1 MKNGVNPC
9 SIVTGFIPIFL
20 NEKEQWEQQIIKEKT
35 YFCNNR
41 INKE

>member
-9 SIVTGFIPIFL
+9 SIVTGFIPFL
-20 NEKEQWEQQIIKEKT
+20 MRKSKWEQQIIKEKT